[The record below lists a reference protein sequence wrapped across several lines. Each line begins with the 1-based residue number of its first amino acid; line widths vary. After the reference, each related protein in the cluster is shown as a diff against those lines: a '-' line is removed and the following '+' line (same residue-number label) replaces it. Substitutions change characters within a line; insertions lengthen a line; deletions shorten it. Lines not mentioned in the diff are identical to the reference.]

1 VTPNANSFI
10 VFEKNASSNYIE
22 FLTPDSVAEG
32 GGFIFKSPSV
42 EGSINFNA
50 NLSYVQCGPNLSTTG
65 AFSKGSGS
73 FKINHPLP
81 SKTETHHLVH
91 SFIEGPQCDLI
102 YRGTATLSSGEATVN
117 LDTASGMT
125 EGTWVLLCRGEQCF
139 TSNET
144 GWTSVRGSVTGNILT
159 VECED
164 GTSTDTISWM
174 VVAERH
180 DTHIME
186 TDWTD
191 VDGHIILEPEKPEE
205 P

>member
-1 VTPNANSFI
+1 MRPDLSRHRNTFI
-10 VFEKNASSNYIE
+10 WRGY
-22 FLTPDSVAEG
+22 G
-32 GGFIFKSPSV
+32 KSR
-42 EGSINFNA
+42 
-50 NLSYVQCGPNLSTTG
+50 
-65 AFSKGSGS
+65 
-73 FKINHPLP
+73 
-81 SKTETHHLVH
+81 
-91 SFIEGPQCDLI
+91 
-102 YRGTATLSSGEATVN
+102 YRFW
-117 LDTASGMT
+117 DDRRHM
-125 EGTWVLLCRGEQCF
+125 
-139 TSNET
+139 

-191 VDGHIILEPEKPEE
+191 GDGHIILEPEKPEE